1 MKPYQCPFLMIFLLL
16 SPLSGIQARQS
27 KSPLIT
33 PTEVAEHR
41 LRHEAQWRHNTE
53 NDSKLFFSEQDW
65 PSVRKR
71 ILELENAPGQWREL
85 ALQTAEAIIAQP
97 IPVYREHEEFVDEKT
112 TILQAREELWQRQ
125 VGNNIAFL
133 AFMAKIHDNPAYKT
147 YLRDLTLA
155 ALDFKSWGHGMWRD
169 QDLAAAHILRGVA
182 MAWDWHRDIFD
193 PEQQKFIKET
203 IARRT
208 PTMLKGLYGGIFW
221 GNEYRANHNHISV
234 AALGLTGLAFLDDI
248 PEAGDWLSG
257 ALLNY
262 DRVAREMNHDGSSE
276 EGLGYW
282 SYGMNFILQFI
293 EGTRRA
299 TGSDALY
306 KSPFLKNTVLY
317 RLASSTP
324 GFDGVLLWG
333 DATGRDYYGP
343 HHILLRLASE
353 YQDPKARFLVDNLP
367 FSPRGAGPTATAN
380 DVLAFSLLW
389 YDPTIARLAPIELDH
404 HLPDWEVITSRS
416 GWDRSDYLFSL
427 KSGLNNLHHS
437 HLDAGAIT
445 FNFGGTWLLTAP
457 GYGSHGAEGFWERGG
472 RRWTFFSNA
481 TEAHSTLLIN
491 GKNQRH
497 SADAGATVTRLL
509 ATPSTL
515 FAEVDLSRAYD
526 DILLASRRVLHRRGE
541 YLIVFDHIISEI
553 PVKVEWL
560 AQVPPRAIVENG
572 ALVIAGNNSAN
583 LRIEM
588 PNARSFSDRKPTSP
602 HYNLPPD
609 RLKTLAVSKEGERV
623 QFATLLRP
631 FFPGDT
637 AEVWETDFE
646 ESEKRSIFRIKT
658 ENWNETIEVFSDP
671 HEFEKVGDF
680 NIKGKAGFLCVRRDN
695 RGTVTSVIAAD
706 ARNLQT
712 SIASFSTEEPINV
725 SLESSAKDRWLL
737 VLSNDFEGS
746 LFLASPFV
754 LSDESGKS
762 IASGEKVFLRS
773 GNYVLN
779 SDARP

>member
-1 MKPYQCPFLMIFLLL
+1 MLFLLSGTL
-16 SPLSGIQARQS
+16 PGIQAHEN
-27 KSPLIT
+27 KSPLIS
-33 PTEVAEHR
+33 PAEVAEYR
-41 LRHEAQWRHNTE
+41 SRHETQWHHNTE
-53 NDSKLFFSEQDW
+53 NDSKLFFSEKDW
-65 PSVRKR
+65 PSIRKH
-71 ILELENAPGQWREL
+71 ISEFEDAPGQWREL
-85 ALQTAEAIIAQP
+85 AVQTADAIIAEP
-97 IPVYREHEEFVDEKT
+97 IPAYRPHEEFVDEKT

-133 AFMAKIHDNPAYKT
+133 AFMAKIYDNPEYKT

-155 ALDFKSWGHGMWRD
+155 ALGFKSWGHGMWRD

-182 MAWDWHRDIFD
+182 MSWDWHRDLFD
-193 PEQQKFIKET
+193 PEQQIFIKET

-299 TGSDALY
+299 TGSDVLY
-306 KSPFLKNTVLY
+306 QSPFLKNTASY

-353 YQDPKARFLVDNLP
+353 YQDESAQFLANSLP
-367 FSPRGAGPTATAN
+367 FLPRGAGPTATAN

-389 YDPTIARLAPIELDH
+389 YDPSISQLSPSHLDH
-404 HLPDWEVITSRS
+404 HLRDWEVITSRS
-416 GWDRSDYLFSL
+416 GWTRSDYLFSL

-437 HLDAGAIT
+437 HLDAGAMS

-457 GYGSHGAEGFWERGG
+457 GYGAHGAEGFWDRNGS
-472 RRWTFFSNA
+472 RWTFFSNA
-481 TEAHSTLLIN
+481 TEAHSTLLVN

-497 SADAGATVTRLL
+497 SPEAGATVTRLL
-509 ATPSTL
+509 ATPST
-515 FAEVDLSRAYD
+515 FFTEIDLSRAYD
-526 DILLASRRVLHRRGE
+526 SILHASRRVLHRRGE
-541 YLIVFDHIISEI
+541 YLIVFDDIASEAS
-553 PVKVEWL
+553 VKVEWL
-560 AQVPPRAIVENG
+560 AQVPPRAIVKDG
-572 ALVIAGNNSAN
+572 ALLITDNNSAS

-588 PNARSFSDRKPTSP
+588 PNASDFSDRKHSSP

-609 RLKTLAVSKEGERV
+609 RLKTLAVTKEGERV
-623 QFATLLRP
+623 RFVALLRP
-631 FFPGDT
+631 FFPGEA
-637 AEVWETDFE
+637 AEVWESDLKENGKKSTL
-646 ESEKRSIFRIKT
+646 RIRAK
-658 ENWNETIEVFSDP
+658 NWKETAEAFFDPKEFGKVSDSDV
-671 HEFEKVGDF
+671 EG
-680 NIKGKAGFLCVRRDN
+680 NANFLSVRRN
-695 RGTVTSVIAAD
+695 TAGELTSILTGGM
-706 ARNLQT
+706 RNLHT
-712 SIASFSTEEPINV
+712 PIASFSTEKSIDLA
-725 SLESSAKDRWLL
+725 LESSAKGGWHL
-737 VLSNDFEGS
+737 VISTDFEGTLALHDSFILNDDSGSKIS
-746 LFLASPFV
+746 LDGRV
-754 LSDESGKS
+754 H
-762 IASGEKVFLRS
+762 LRS
-773 GNYVLN
+773 GNYVLKP
-779 SDARP
+779 STKL